1 MAKHSNKKSTQWNE
15 PMTGSMKF
23 FLAGCVA
30 ELYLLIVR
38 RFYVNGSAYQMI
50 AWHDI
55 YLKVFAAIGAALLV
69 AGIVLF
75 LRKQPKTQKLSY
87 YLGGFGAFLL
97 LADLLV
103 LKNESMLKLFT
114 IIVPLVILAVL
125 LWGLYDRECALSL
138 TILGGTLVALWGARR
153 TAYTQYAGIMT
164 ALIVIYLILLIAMVA
179 LIKMDKLGKLLPAK
193 ADRLPIYVCAA
204 LSVLGLVATFLGTAV
219 AYYAMWVLA
228 FVTFA
233 LVVYYTVK
241 QL

>member
-1 MAKHSNKKSTQWNE
+1 MAKHPNKKSTQWNE

-55 YLKVFAAIGAALLV
+55 YLKVFAALGAALLV
-69 AGIVLF
+69 AGVVLF

-97 LADLLV
+97 LANLLV
-103 LKNESMLKLFT
+103 MKNESMLKLFT
-114 IIVPLVILAVL
+114 MVVPLIIITAL

-138 TILGGTLVALWGARR
+138 TMLGGTLVALWGTRR
-153 TAYTQYAGIMT
+153 MAYTQYAGIMT
-164 ALIVIYLILLIAMVA
+164 ALVVIYLVLVIAAVV
-179 LIKMDKLGKLLPAK
+179 LVKTNKLDKLLPAK

-204 LSVLGLVATFLGTAV
+204 LSVLGLAATFLGTAI

>member
-1 MAKHSNKKSTQWNE
+1 MAKNPNKKATQWNE
-15 PMTGSMKF
+15 PMTDSMKV

-55 YLKVFAAIGAALLV
+55 YFKVFAAIGAALLV
-69 AGIVLF
+69 AGVALF
-75 LRKQPKTQKLSY
+75 LRKQPKTRKLSY

-97 LADLLV
+97 LVNLLV
-103 LKNESMLKLFT
+103 MKNESLLKLFT
-114 IIVPLVILAVL
+114 MVVPLVMLAVL

-138 TILGGTLVALWGARR
+138 TMLGGTLVALWGARR
-153 TAYTQYAGIMT
+153 MAYTQYASIMT
-164 ALIVIYLILLIAMVA
+164 ALIVIYLILVIAVA
-179 LIKMDKLGKLLPAK
+179 VLVKTNKLGKLLPAK
-193 ADRLPIYVCAA
+193 ANRLPIYVCAV
-204 LSVLGLVATFLGTAV
+204 LSVLGLAATFLGTTI
-219 AYYAMWVLA
+219 AYYTMWVLA